1 VPCLGR
7 SLGIISF
14 HFLCITNVALN
25 YQFQIRLLL
34 ALVHLK
40 KGVFLELWLVKA
52 ITHLQKQGETSYY
65 DPKLMH
71 CVSK

>member
-1 VPCLGR
+1 MPRLGR

-14 HFLCITNVALN
+14 SLLGTYVASN

-65 DPKLMH
+65 DPRLLL